1 MPTFSVNKILLL
13 FFFCM
18 LIGACQLDRHRQVD
32 RARFTFKAHPDT
44 RTFFQNLRMIYY
56 DREVKSGR
64 QVVAY
69 RFKKRIQDSTVLR
82 VHPTI
87 VLNGDTNDALL
98 LIETTQPR
106 DTLVVQ
112 IGPMRIDLVD
122 RTRVESLEFCTRL
135 YEGIL
140 AEQEIFLEP
149 EHRLLFVDPDERE
162 SFRKVMSDYYRL
174 TRIF

>member
-1 MPTFSVNKILLL
+1 MPTFSVNKILFL
-13 FFFCM
+13 FFFSM
-18 LIGACQLDRHRQVD
+18 LVGACQLDRHKQVD
-32 RARFTFKAHPDT
+32 RARFTFKAHSDT

-56 DREVKSGR
+56 EREVKNGS

-69 RFKKRIQDSTVLR
+69 RFKERIEDSTVLH

-98 LIETTQPR
+98 LVETTQPR
-106 DTLVVQ
+106 DTLMVQ
-112 IGPMRIDLVD
+112 IGNSRLSLVD

-149 EHRLLFVDPDERE
+149 EHQPLFVNAEERE
-162 SFRKVMSDYYRL
+162 SFRKVLSDYYRL

>member
-1 MPTFSVNKILLL
+1 MPTFSVNKILFP
-13 FFFCM
+13 FF
-18 LIGACQLDRHRQVD
+18 LVVLVAACQLDRHKQVD

-44 RTFFQNLRMIYY
+44 RSFFQNLRMIYY
-56 DREVKSGR
+56 DREVKNGS

-69 RFKKRIQDSTVLR
+69 RFKERIQDSTVLHL
-82 VHPTI
+82 HPTI

-112 IGPMRIDLVD
+112 IGTMRIDLVD

-149 EHRLLFVDPDERE
+149 EHQPLFVNTEERE